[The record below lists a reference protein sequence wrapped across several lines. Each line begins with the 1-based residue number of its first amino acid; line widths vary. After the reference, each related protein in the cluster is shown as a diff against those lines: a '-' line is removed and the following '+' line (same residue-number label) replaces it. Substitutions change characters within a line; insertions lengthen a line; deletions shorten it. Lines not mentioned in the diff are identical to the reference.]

1 MVVQQPHFAKATR
14 GKGRSMAD
22 LNITDQDFEDQVLKS
37 DIPVLVDFWAEW
49 CHPCHIVG
57 PIIEEL
63 ATEYEGKLKVGKVN
77 VDQNQ
82 VAGNYGIM
90 SIPSVLLFK
99 NGKVVAT
106 LVGAQSKDNYKKEIE
121 AALSA

>member
-1 MVVQQPHFAKATR
+1 
-14 GKGRSMAD
+14 MAN
-22 LNITDQDFEDQVLKS
+22 LTLTDQDFEAEVLKS
-37 DIPVLVDFWAEW
+37 DVPVLVDFWAEW
-49 CHPCHIVG
+49 CHPCRIVG

-63 ATEYEGKLKVGKVN
+63 AQEYAGKLKVGKVD
-77 VDQNQ
+77 VDSNQ

-121 AALSA
+121 SVL

>member
-1 MVVQQPHFAKATR
+1 MVVQKPHAAKAMR
-14 GKGRSMAD
+14 AREVNMAN
-22 LNITDQDFEDQVLKS
+22 LTLTDQDFEAEVLKS
-37 DIPVLVDFWAEW
+37 DVPVLVDFWAEW
-49 CHPCHIVG
+49 CHPCRIVG

-63 ATEYEGKLKVGKVN
+63 AQEYAGKLKVGKVD
-77 VDQNQ
+77 VDSNQ

-121 AALSA
+121 SVL